1 MASTQV
7 KSNLKTSPR
16 KSTLGARP
24 LLSKQQAT
32 ELMDLFKILGNDT
45 RLYLLHAIVQAGEIA
60 VMDLANVVGMKP
72 QAVSNQLQR
81 LADRGIIN
89 SRRNGNNVYYS
100 IKDPCVVNL
109 LEYGLCL
116 MEDARRRRK
125 P

>member
-1 MASTQV
+1 MAPTKV
-7 KSNLKTSPR
+7 KSDLKT
-16 KSTLGARP
+16 TLADRP
-24 LLSKQQAT
+24 LLSRRQAT

-45 RLYLLHAIVQAGEIA
+45 RLYLLHAMAQAGEIA
-60 VMDLANVVGMKP
+60 VMDLANVVRMKP

-81 LADRGIIN
+81 LADRGIIS

-100 IKDPCVVNL
+100 IKDPCVLNL